1 MRASVLAA
9 DRGRALLGITGAP
22 GSGKSSLAARLAN
35 EIPGSVLVPMDGF
48 HLTTAQLSAR
58 GWVAERGT
66 PRTFDAQRYV
76 ALLRALRSG
85 QAERAPDFDRSRE
98 EPIDGAISVPSDAR
112 LVITEGNY
120 LLLDT
125 APWSQVRELL
135 DEVWFVEV
143 PEPLRLERLVQRHV
157 QFGRTPEDA
166 LERATRGSDAANATL
181 VAATRHRADLVIGAA
196 VDTAE

>member
-58 GWVAERGT
+58 GWVAQRGT

-98 EPIDGAISVPSDAR
+98 
-112 LVITEGNY
+112 
-120 LLLDT
+120 
-125 APWSQVRELL
+125 
-135 DEVWFVEV
+135 
-143 PEPLRLERLVQRHV
+143 
-157 QFGRTPEDA
+157 
-166 LERATRGSDAANATL
+166 
-181 VAATRHRADLVIGAA
+181 
-196 VDTAE
+196 